1 MTDANAYGLISD
13 EEYNASINPL
23 FETPGYDLCTACGII
38 MKVNADGSDD
48 HFCKETVSSD
58 MEKVFRAVAK
68 MQEKIERIDETIT
81 KATAIMQHISD
92 TIGPIIDKLSKN
104 PILKNF
110 L

>member
-1 MTDANAYGLISD
+1 MSDFNLYGVVDTDEVSDGEITANDYSICVECGIVTDARL
-13 EEYNASINPL
+13 
-23 FETPGYDLCTACGII
+23 
-38 MKVNADGSDD
+38 V

-58 MEKVFRAVAK
+58 MEKVFRSIAA
-68 MQEKIERIDETIT
+68 MQEKIDRVDETIT

>member
-1 MTDANAYGLISD
+1 MTDARLYGL
-13 EEYNASINPL
+13 
-23 FETPGYDLCTACGII
+23 
-38 MKVNADGSDD
+38 VSDD
-48 HFCKETVSSD
+48 DGVDPTFSFPPYEGTIDDPMIQFHIVIDRIAS
-58 MEKVFRAVAK
+58 
-68 MQEKIERIDETIT
+68 MQDKIDRIDETIT